1 MKVFAVFALLAVVS
15 ARPEKNNM
23 NGGTGGTMTG
33 GMTYDGCIHNG
44 NTYNVGD
51 TFEDGCYL
59 CECRGEGTG
68 FVACQSK
75 PCPPMTYQPGC
86 TPVQVGCCY
95 EMQCGTGTGTGTGTA
110 TQMPVAVD
118 VCQANGQTYQIGQQW
133 YMTNG
138 GYMLIC
144 TCEGN
149 GTGYYSCAPSNNPA
163 NERCVYE
170 GQSYTVGQTWQI
182 QYQGF
187 TLTCTCVGEGTG
199 RVTCG

>member
-1 MKVFAVFALLAVVS
+1 MVFNPA
-15 ARPEKNNM
+15 
-23 NGGTGGTMTG
+23 
-33 GMTYDGCIHNG
+33 
-44 NTYNVGD
+44 
-51 TFEDGCYL
+51 
-59 CECRGEGTG
+59 
-68 FVACQSK
+68 
-75 PCPPMTYQPGC
+75 
-86 TPVQVGCCY
+86 
-95 EMQCGTGTGTGTGTA
+95 
-110 TQMPVAVD
+110 QMPVVND

-133 YMTNG
+133 YMTNQ

-182 QYQGF
+182 DYQGY

-199 RVTCG
+199 RVTCA